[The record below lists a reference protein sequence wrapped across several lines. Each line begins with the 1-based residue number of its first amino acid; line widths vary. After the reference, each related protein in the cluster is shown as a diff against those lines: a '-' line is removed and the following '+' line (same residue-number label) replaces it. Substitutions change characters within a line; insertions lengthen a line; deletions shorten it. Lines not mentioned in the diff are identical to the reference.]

1 MDIEYLIII
10 AVCVSVTIPI
20 AYFKNRKFQFQNPE
34 KMGYMWGYI
43 QGTAP
48 IVMSVILSIM
58 FVIVYSDSGMLY
70 ITEPIQTALTIAFI
84 RACLAYGVI
93 KRNRWIFIIHTI
105 LSGNPILFIINGFYI
120 KNRWTEMKH
129 EAVVKIE
136 VIPT

>member
-1 MDIEYLIII
+1 MDEYLITV
-10 AVCVSVTIPI
+10 AVCVAVTIPI
-20 AYFKNRKFQFQNPE
+20 AYFKNRKFQQRHPD
-34 KMGYMWGYI
+34 KLGYMWGFI

-84 RACLAYGVI
+84 RACFAYGVI

-105 LSGNPILFIINGFYI
+105 LSGNPLLFIINGFYI

-129 EAVVKIE
+129 ESVVKIE
-136 VIPT
+136 VIPI